1 MITRQGVFKYFRVPD
16 RHDMQ
21 PRGQGDH
28 RNGIL
33 ELRMTLAT
41 IITKWKLHFAMIFL
55 GEE

>member
-1 MITRQGVFKYFRVPD
+1 MITRQGVFKYFRAPD

-21 PRGQGDH
+21 PHGQGDH

-41 IITKWKLHFAMIFL
+41 IITKWKLRVAMIFL
-55 GEE
+55 GEM